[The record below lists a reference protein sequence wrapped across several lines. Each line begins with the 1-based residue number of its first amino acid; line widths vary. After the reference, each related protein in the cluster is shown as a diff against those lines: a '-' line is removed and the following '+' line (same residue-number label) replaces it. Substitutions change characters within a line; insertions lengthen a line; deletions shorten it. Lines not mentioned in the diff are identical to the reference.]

1 MGTIIMGNALHYKAS
16 DITGKLLD
24 KELVKVYAKGTVKDV
39 AKGTVSEVGG
49 LASDGVLLVGTR
61 LENEERFK
69 GREDLIE
76 KANSM
81 DTRLAAISATGG
93 ATAAVLGATT
103 VGTGAAVVG
112 AATLIT
118 SIVYG
123 INIEYE
129 KIDMD
134 NEYKRENNGQN

>member
-1 MGTIIMGNALHYKAS
+1 MGNALHYKAS

-93 ATAAVLGATT
+93 GYCSCIRSHNCRNRSCSRRSGDL
-103 VGTGAAVVG
+103 
-112 AATLIT
+112 
-118 SIVYG
+118 
-123 INIEYE
+123 
-129 KIDMD
+129 D
-134 NEYKRENNGQN
+134 N

>member
-1 MGTIIMGNALHYKAS
+1 MQQ
-16 DITGKLLD
+16 
-24 KELVKVYAKGTVKDV
+24 
-39 AKGTVSEVGG
+39 
-49 LASDGVLLVGTR
+49 
-61 LENEERFK
+61 
-69 GREDLIE
+69 
-76 KANSM
+76 
-81 DTRLAAISATGG
+81 GG